1 VVKTWKEERHRSFA
15 RPKKNNLKARTLL
28 IQTQIFRSYVREL
41 KLLYRHVTPIAI
53 PYDVR

>member
-1 VVKTWKEERHRSFA
+1 M
-15 RPKKNNLKARTLL
+15 
-28 IQTQIFRSYVREL
+28 REL